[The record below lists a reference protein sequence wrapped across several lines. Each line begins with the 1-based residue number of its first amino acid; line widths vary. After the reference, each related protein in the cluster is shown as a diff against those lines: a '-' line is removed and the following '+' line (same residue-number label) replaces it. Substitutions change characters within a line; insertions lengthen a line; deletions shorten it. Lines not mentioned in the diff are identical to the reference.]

1 MTKQKRR
8 PNKKKPVSKKEDRRA
23 KAGKANSATQAAA
36 TTWDWRDP
44 VWFLMAVIIAI
55 PMLGPTTQMQ
65 GLPWVIRLSF
75 LLSLLPLLLLYT
87 GYR

>member
-8 PNKKKPVSKKEDRRA
+8 PNKKKPVSKKEDRKA